1 MKVMVMI
8 NISTEADLVNR
19 TWGINNNIVLDHREC
34 LEKKEIE
41 SGNVT
46 LVYLPVMIVFQLV
59 ESTFPRFEGFED
71 GEIPLF
77 PSEYTFR
84 IATTPS
90 CIDYIHSLH
99 CIIKKLRL

>member
-1 MKVMVMI
+1 MIRMKVMVTI

-19 TWGINNNIVLDHREC
+19 TWGVINDIILEHREH
-34 LEKKEIE
+34 LEKKEID

-46 LVYLPVMIVFQLV
+46 LVYLPVMIMFQPV

-77 PSEYTFR
+77 PLEYTFR
-84 IATTPS
+84 IAISTGLKKIIS
-90 CIDYIHSLH
+90 C
-99 CIIKKLRL
+99 